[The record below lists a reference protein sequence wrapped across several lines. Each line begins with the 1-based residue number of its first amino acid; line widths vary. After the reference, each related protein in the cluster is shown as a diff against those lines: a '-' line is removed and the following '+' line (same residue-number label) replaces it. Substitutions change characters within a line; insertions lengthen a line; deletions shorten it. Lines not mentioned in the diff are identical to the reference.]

1 MSMEA
6 LAWRMEILLRRQQGD
21 EVLERRREK
30 WQISSAT
37 HPPIG
42 HRGNWSCCSGTLA
55 PTNQPRGPDVFQSRE
70 THVYVPS
77 CCACP
82 CVYLYCEAL
91 PLGEALYNAAGVW
104 SATCIVNLL
113 LFYVPSLFRNVMATN
128 ELQEPPHRCASQSR
142 RRCLNNLD

>member
-37 HPPIG
+37 QVQRPAYRPQGELELLQWHFGDRMCSSHVKHMCMYLRAALARACTCTAKLCHWVRHCTMLQGSGPPPALSI
-42 HRGNWSCCSGTLA
+42 C
-55 PTNQPRGPDVFQSRE
+55 
-70 THVYVPS
+70 
-77 CCACP
+77 
-82 CVYLYCEAL
+82 YCFM
-91 PLGEALYNAAGVW
+91 Y
-104 SATCIVNLL
+104 
-113 LFYVPSLFRNVMATN
+113 PSLFRNVMATN